1 VLRHWIRFNA
11 VGIIGFAVQLLVLT
25 GLLLLGLH
33 YLPATVIAVE
43 AAILQNF
50 LWHERWTWRDRQF
63 GGTCRV
69 ERLWRFHL
77 LNGVVSVL
85 GNLALMRLLVG
96 ELGMAALPANL
107 LAVLVC
113 STVNFAAGN
122 ALVWVTVAPRT
133 SHLAPRTSHLAPR
146 TSAPRTSPLGPRTSR
161 LGT

>member
-11 VGIIGFAVQLLVLT
+11 VGIIGFPVQLLVLT
-25 GLLLLGLH
+25 GLLRLGLH

-50 LWHERWTWRDRQF
+50 LWHERWTWRDRQV

-96 ELGMAALPANL
+96 ELGVAPVPADL
-107 LAVLVC
+107 VAVLVC
-113 STVNFAAGN
+113 SSVNFAAGDRLIWTPHRVRDAGPI
-122 ALVWVTVAPRT
+122 ALHASPRGST
-133 SHLAPRTSHLAPR
+133 M
-146 TSAPRTSPLGPRTSR
+146 R
-161 LGT
+161 LLQEDACD